1 MELFHVFFLFLV
13 AKLRRISFCFVCR
26 FDLLSFWIPS
36 IFLTPPLALCKYS
49 SSSSSHSLP
58 ALLPCRRFIFLS
70 LTQARIF
77 SLLRAVSVT
86 AKSKQR
92 KAHVVSRRQRRRRLR
107 RRRRCR
113 RRSRKTSKT
122 FLFSFGAFQII
133 FD

>member
-13 AKLRRISFCFVCR
+13 AELRRISFCFVCR

-36 IFLTPPLALCKYS
+36 IFLTPTSALCKYS
-49 SSSSSHSLP
+49 SASSSSSSLP
-58 ALLPCRRFIFLS
+58 ACLTALPAFQLS
-70 LTQARIF
+70 LSHSRSLLF
-77 SLLRAVSVT
+77 SLLRTLSVT

-92 KAHVVSRRQRRRRLR
+92 KAHVVSCRQRRRRLR
-107 RRRRCR
+107 
-113 RRSRKTSKT
+113 RKTSKT

>member
-49 SSSSSHSLP
+49 SSSSSSSSHSLP

-70 LTQARIF
+70 LTQALIF

-107 RRRRCR
+107 CR

>member
-36 IFLTPPLALCKYS
+36 IFLTPPLALCKYSSS

-107 RRRRCR
+107 CR

>member
-1 MELFHVFFLFLV
+1 MELFHIFFLFLV

-70 LTQARIF
+70 LTQALIF
-77 SLLRAVSVT
+77 SLLRAVPVT

-107 RRRRCR
+107 RRRR